1 VPSEAD
7 VQLSELYNDGEDSK
21 SGEAF
26 GVMVSA

>member
-1 VPSEAD
+1 MLSEVD
-7 VQLSELYNDGEDSK
+7 VQLSELYNNGEGSR